1 MSHMVTPTVNSI
13 LFSKGH
19 IDKKG
24 HTITKIYVFI
34 LTSTLT
40 YQIPMVPT
48 GHQNKHTLEF

>member
-19 IDKKG
+19 IGKKG